1 MNKRLLSLAVAG
13 SMLLGLTGLAM
24 AGIPD
29 DVESTATSAG
39 GVALITPAGLGVT
52 LASAGATV
60 SVTVRDAN
68 TDPIPGYPFQDIWLD
83 DAGNG
88 DIALCQGGSVAD
100 GNTDANGETT
110 ISGTIAGGGW
120 TQSGAQVYLAGTPL
134 AGPTL
139 AIDFNSCDINGDLVV
154 NVGDI
159 GDFAIDFADPDFE
172 FRSDFIPDGVINLA
186 DIGELALHNGEVC
199 P

>member
-1 MNKRLLSLAVAG
+1 
-13 SMLLGLTGLAM
+13 
-24 AGIPD
+24 
-29 DVESTATSAG
+29 
-39 GVALITPAGLGVT
+39 
-52 LASAGATV
+52 
-60 SVTVRDAN
+60 VTVRDAN

-83 DAGNG
+83 DAGTG
-88 DIALCQGGSVAD
+88 DISLCQGGSTAD
-100 GNTDANGETT
+100 ANTDAAGVTT

-120 TQSGAQVYLAGTPL
+120 TQSGMQVYLAGTPL

-139 AIDFNSCDINGDLVV
+139 AIELNSCDINGDLVV

-172 FRSDFIPDGVINLA
+172 FRSDFVPDGVINLA
-186 DIGELALHNGEVC
+186 DIGELAIHNGERC